1 MEILNLET
9 PNLLLS
15 ITINFKES
23 AFHSSCVVLN
33 NTIGYENFTGQNRHN
48 IQRVMKFLVKW
59 IVDY

>member
-33 NTIGYENFTGQNRHN
+33 NTIGYESFTGHNRH
-48 IQRVMKFLVKW
+48 RVMKFLV
-59 IVDY
+59 